1 MKIIT
6 SISKEFK
13 PVFDLTRP
21 YMPEGIIVYS
31 LADRN
36 NDMEFGSKDFN
47 LLGTKDE
54 ESICSKIKD
63 MKDGDI
69 FFQCDSDVLVNAP
82 TEWFI
87 EQLGDNDIIF
97 QSDSGTPCL
106 GFYVARISDE
116 VKRIFKDVKEKTNEN
131 TNCQI
136 VFNRIKK
143 NYNLKIVLFDTKDV
157 WNYGVL
163 NRGIW
168 NGEQFDLP
176 ENLKA
181 FHANFTIGIENK
193 VKLLTMAIKKYKFD
207 IIK

>member
-6 SISKEFK
+6 SVSKEFK
-13 PVFDLTRP
+13 PVFDLTRS
-21 YMPEGIIVYS
+21 YMSKDIIVYS

-47 LLGTKDE
+47 LLGTKEE
-54 ESICSKIKD
+54 ESIYSKIKD
-63 MKDGDI
+63 MVNGDI
-69 FFQCDSDVLVNAP
+69 FFQCDSDVLINAP

-106 GFYVARISDE
+106 GFYVTRISDE
-116 VKRIFKDVKEKTNEN
+116 VKRIFKDVKEKTNEK

-143 NYNLKIVLFDTKDV
+143 NYNLKIALFDTKDV

-163 NRGIW
+163 NKGIW
-168 NGEQFDLP
+168 RGESFELP

-193 VKLLTMAIKKYKFD
+193 VKLLNIAIKKYK
-207 IIK
+207 